1 MKNMVLV
8 GVLLVAAGLA
18 AALIAVS
25 VTGAKDTS
33 APNAVH
39 GVAATEALLR
49 GVPQRG
55 NVLGRPD
62 APVTIVEYADYQ
74 CPYCAR
80 WALDTLPAL
89 VEEYVRPGKAKIVFQ
104 GIAIL
109 SEDSATALQTAVAA
123 GAQDKLWH
131 VSELL
136 FHNQGSENAG
146 WVTDDLLQE
155 IGASVP
161 FFQIGLTGGSMT
173 PLQGARPPSR
183 NSARCST
190 ASSRDDRAAAPR
202 YRGRPGRGRPLHR
215 GLPHISPLRRGLPV
229 LSRRR
234 RWVRAGSGVGLREG
248 RRRPRRAVLGLAAYA
263 LLLVTAFV
271 RGPAASATGA
281 GVALAGV
288 VFSA

>member
-18 AALIAVS
+18 AALNAVS

-33 APNAVH
+33 APTAVH

-49 GVPQRG
+49 GIPQRG

-62 APVTIVEYADYQ
+62 APVTIVEYAACQ

-109 SEDSATALQTAVAA
+109 GEDSATALQTTVAA

-155 IGASVP
+155 IGASVGELDVERMMDNRKSPEVAADIGNAQAAAQGAGVMGTP
-161 FFQIGLTGGSMT
+161 FFELGRTGGPMT
-173 PLQGARPPSR
+173 QLQGARPPEEFR
-183 NSARCST
+183 
-190 ASSRDDRAAAPR
+190 
-202 YRGRPGRGRPLHR
+202 
-215 GLPHISPLRRGLPV
+215 
-229 LSRRR
+229 
-234 RWVRAGSGVGLREG
+234 
-248 RRRPRRAVLGLAAYA
+248 A
-263 LLLVTAFV
+263 LLDGLLQ
-271 RGPAASATGA
+271 R
-281 GVALAGV
+281 
-288 VFSA
+288 

>member
-18 AALIAVS
+18 AALNAVS

-33 APNAVH
+33 APTAVH

-49 GVPQRG
+49 GIPQRG

-109 SEDSATALQTAVAA
+109 GEDSATALQTTVAA

-155 IGASVP
+155 IGASVRELDVERMMDNRKSPEVAADIGNAQAAAQGAGVMGTP
-161 FFQIGLTGGSMT
+161 FFELGRTGGPMT
-173 PLQGARPPSR
+173 QLQGARPPEEFR
-183 NSARCST
+183 
-190 ASSRDDRAAAPR
+190 
-202 YRGRPGRGRPLHR
+202 
-215 GLPHISPLRRGLPV
+215 
-229 LSRRR
+229 
-234 RWVRAGSGVGLREG
+234 
-248 RRRPRRAVLGLAAYA
+248 A
-263 LLLVTAFV
+263 LLDGLLQ
-271 RGPAASATGA
+271 R
-281 GVALAGV
+281 
-288 VFSA
+288 

>member
-33 APNAVH
+33 APTAVH

-49 GVPQRG
+49 GIPQRG

-89 VEEYVRPGKAKIVFQ
+89 IEEYVRPGKAKIVFQ

-109 SEDSATALQTAVAA
+109 GEDSATALQTAVAA

-136 FHNQGSENAG
+136 YHNQGSENAG

-155 IGASVP
+155 IGASVRELDVERMMDNRKSPEVAADIGNAQAAAQGAGVMGTP
-161 FFQIGLTGGSMT
+161 FFELGRTGGPMT
-173 PLQGARPPSR
+173 QLQGARALEEFR
-183 NSARCST
+183 
-190 ASSRDDRAAAPR
+190 
-202 YRGRPGRGRPLHR
+202 
-215 GLPHISPLRRGLPV
+215 
-229 LSRRR
+229 
-234 RWVRAGSGVGLREG
+234 
-248 RRRPRRAVLGLAAYA
+248 A
-263 LLLVTAFV
+263 LLDGL
-271 RGPAASATGA
+271 
-281 GVALAGV
+281 LQK
-288 VFSA
+288 

>member
-33 APNAVH
+33 APTAVH

-49 GVPQRG
+49 GIPQRG

-62 APVTIVEYADYQ
+62 APVTIVEYADCQ

-109 SEDSATALQTAVAA
+109 GEDSATALQTTVAA

-155 IGASVP
+155 IGASVRELDVERMMDNRKSPEVAADIGNAQAAAQGAGVMGTP
-161 FFQIGLTGGSMT
+161 FFELGRTGGPMT
-173 PLQGARPPSR
+173 QLQGARPPEEFR
-183 NSARCST
+183 
-190 ASSRDDRAAAPR
+190 
-202 YRGRPGRGRPLHR
+202 
-215 GLPHISPLRRGLPV
+215 
-229 LSRRR
+229 
-234 RWVRAGSGVGLREG
+234 
-248 RRRPRRAVLGLAAYA
+248 A
-263 LLLVTAFV
+263 LLDGLLQ
-271 RGPAASATGA
+271 R
-281 GVALAGV
+281 
-288 VFSA
+288 